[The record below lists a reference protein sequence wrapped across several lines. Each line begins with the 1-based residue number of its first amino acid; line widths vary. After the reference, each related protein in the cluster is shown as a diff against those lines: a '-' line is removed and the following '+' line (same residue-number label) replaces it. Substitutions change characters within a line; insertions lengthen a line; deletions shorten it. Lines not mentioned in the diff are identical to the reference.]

1 LTPERWAQIEE
12 LFHRSAE
19 CAPEHRSVLL
29 DEACQDDSELRREV
43 EALLS
48 CDAGAGSSVQAAVQG
63 GLDAVGF
70 PLTGEIVSHYHILD
84 GLGGGG
90 MGLVY
95 RAEDIKLGRRVAL
108 KFLPEDSAKDPAALG
123 RFEREARSASAL
135 EHPNICPIYEFGEH
149 EGQPFLAMQLLEGQT
164 LRELIAAAGPGKPPL
179 ELRTLLDLAI
189 QILEGLD
196 AAHHKGIIHR
206 DVKPANIFVTSEG
219 HAKILDFG
227 LAKLSLSGSAEVDEA
242 IQDFRGDR
250 NSNEPKLEADSLTSS
265 SPFLSRTGVAMGTAG
280 YMSPEQIRGEK
291 LDARS
296 DLFSFGLVLYEM
308 ATGKRAFRGDTGP
321 DLQKATLTQ
330 MPSPARTLNPQVSAK
345 LARIVHRALEKNCE
359 ERYQSAS
366 ELRAD
371 LENLKR
377 EFEPGSLLRGR
388 VMGGAGVVVALIASA
403 GIWFAKRQPQPT
415 GSLPDIKL
423 RQLTTNSSENRVT
436 SGAISPDGKYLAYID
451 QLGMHLKLIQTA
463 ETRTIPQ
470 PDEIKSASFEWELGT
485 GNWWFPNSA
494 KFLAILKPRGMDD
507 NDVNSL
513 NSSIW
518 VVSVLG
524 GPPHKLRDTA
534 VLDNISP
541 DGTFVAFETNHGRL
555 GDREIWTMQ
564 PDGSQARKVFEIDE
578 NGQIGGLSWSP
589 DGQHVVYLKTELKDK
604 SVPPRWQDGYPSFH
618 VPVDDFTQTMV
629 TGDLKGGP
637 VRTLV
642 LPFDLKAANDI
653 LWSRDGRLIFQQ
665 AEGGLNSATCN
676 LWQVPLDQQTGE
688 FIGKPQRITDFPAL
702 CATNFS
708 ETSDSRHLAFLASKN
723 HASIYVAD
731 LQAGGTRINNPTRLT
746 LDEGW
751 NNPSTWSADGK
762 VFFFYSNR
770 NGKETLFKQ
779 ALGQDNAEP
788 VVAQT
793 EYESLPGGASVSPD
807 GLWLYYGP
815 VKQSPSEPEALM
827 RVSAN
832 GGSPQVVLTGGI
844 YGGPSC
850 ARSPSTVCAVAERD
864 ADRKRLVFTAF
875 DAVNGRGRILAEFVA
890 EATASYQWNI
900 SPDGTRIALLGP
912 DRGRIHILSLGGYP
926 PQTITVNGW
935 KGLDAVTWAADG
947 KSLFL
952 SSSKDQVP
960 VVLRVD
966 MQGDARVLWEVPGGT
981 STYAV
986 PSPDGRHLAM
996 QKMTTDGNMWMMENF

>member
-1 LTPERWAQIEE
+1 MTPERWAQIEE

-19 CAPEHRSVLL
+19 CAPEHRAVLL
-29 DEACQDDSELRREV
+29 NEACQNDSDLRREV
-43 EALLS
+43 EALLA
-48 CDAGAGSSVQAAVQG
+48 CDVSAGALVQAAVHG
-63 GLDAVGF
+63 GLNDVGF
-70 PLTGEIVSHYHILD
+70 PLTGETISHYHILA

-95 RAEDIKLGRRVAL
+95 VAQDIKLGRRVAL

-123 RFEREARSASAL
+123 RFELEARSASAL

-189 QILEGLD
+189 QILDGLD
-196 AAHHKGIIHR
+196 AAHQKGIIHR
-206 DVKPANIFVTSEG
+206 DIKPANIFVTSEG
-219 HAKILDFG
+219 QAKILDFG
-227 LAKLSLSGSAEVDEA
+227 LAKLFVSGSAEVDDP
-242 IQDFRGDR
+242 IPDLRRD
-250 NSNEPKLEADSLTSS
+250 SSPSEPKVEADSITSS

-308 ATGKRAFRGDTGP
+308 ATGKRAFKGDTGP
-321 DLQKATLTQ
+321 ELQKATLTQ
-330 MPSPARTLNPQVSAK
+330 MPSPARALNPRVPAK
-345 LARIVHRALEKNCE
+345 LAKIVHRTLEKNCE
-359 ERYQSAS
+359 ARYQSAS

-371 LENLKR
+371 LQNLRR
-377 EFEPGSLLRGR
+377 EIEPSLRQRWLALA
-388 VMGGAGVVVALIASA
+388 AGVAIVLVASA
-403 GIWFAKRQPQPT
+403 GFWFAKRQPQPT
-415 GSLPDIKL
+415 GALPDIKL

-451 QLGMHLKLIQTA
+451 QLGMHLKLIQTG
-463 ETRTIPQ
+463 ETRAIAQ
-470 PDEIKSASFEWELGT
+470 PDEIKSTSFEWEIGT
-485 GNWWFPNSA
+485 GNWWFPDST
-494 KFLAILKPRGMDD
+494 KFLVSLKPRGMDD

-524 GPPHKLRDTA
+524 DPPHKLRDTA
-534 VLDNISP
+534 VFDNISP
-541 DGTFVAFETNHGRL
+541 DGTLVAFETNHGRL
-555 GDREIWTMQ
+555 GDREIWIMHS
-564 PDGSQARKVFEIDE
+564 DGSQARKVFEIDE
-578 NGQIGGLSWSP
+578 SGQIGGLTWSP
-589 DGQHVVYLKTELKDK
+589 DGQHVVYMKTELKDK

-618 VPVDDFTQTMV
+618 VPSDDFTQTMV
-629 TGDLKGGP
+629 SGDLKGGL

-653 LWSRDGRLIFQQ
+653 LWSRDGRLIYQQ
-665 AEGGLNSATCN
+665 AEGGFNSSTCN
-676 LWQVPLDQQTGE
+676 LWQVPLDQHTAE

-708 ETSDSRHLAFLASKN
+708 ETSDSKHLAFLASKN
-723 HASIYVAD
+723 HASIYMAE
-731 LQAGGTRINNPTRLT
+731 LQAGGIRITNPTRLT

-751 NNPSTWSADGK
+751 NNPSSWSADGK

-770 NGKETLFKQ
+770 NGKETLFRQ
-779 ALGQDNAEP
+779 ALGQDTAESI
-788 VVAQT
+788 VAQT

-807 GLWLYYGP
+807 GLWVFYGP
-815 VKQSPSEPEALM
+815 VKESPSKPETLM
-827 RVSAN
+827 RVSVN
-832 GGSPQVVLTGGI
+832 GGSPQVVLTGEI

-850 ARSPSTVCAVAERD
+850 SRSPSNVCAVAERD
-864 ADRKRLVFTAF
+864 SDRKRLVFTAF
-875 DAVNGRGRILAEFVA
+875 DAVNGRGPILAEIVA

-912 DRGRIHILSLGGYP
+912 DQGRIHILSLGGYP

-935 KGLDAVTWAADG
+935 KGFDAVTWAADG
-947 KSLFL
+947 KSLFV
-952 SSSKDQVP
+952 SGSRDQVP
-960 VVLRVD
+960 VVLRVN
-966 MQGDARVLWEVPGGT
+966 MQGDARVLWEVPDGT

-996 QKMTTDGNMWMMENF
+996 QKMTIDGNMWMMENF